1 VLGGVQS
8 LHTNSLDE
16 TLALPSEQA
25 VMVALRTQQI
35 LAEESGVANV
45 VDPLGGSW
53 AVEALTDRIEREAR
67 AYIERIDAMGGM
79 LRAIE
84 TGYPQREI
92 ADAAY
97 KYQQQVDRQEKIVV
111 GVNRYQ
117 MPEERPPDLL
127 RVPLEVETRQA
138 DRVRRVKRERNTS
151 AARAALAGVREAAE
165 RGTNLM
171 PPLIDAVKA
180 YCTVG
185 EISDVYRDVFGQ
197 YRDPAWL

>member
-1 VLGGVQS
+1 
-8 LHTNSLDE
+8 
-16 TLALPSEQA
+16 
-25 VMVALRTQQI
+25 
-35 LAEESGVANV
+35 
-45 VDPLGGSW
+45 
-53 AVEALTDRIEREAR
+53 
-67 AYIERIDAMGGM
+67 M

-92 ADAAY
+92 SDAAY

-138 DRVRRVKRERNTS
+138 DRVRRVTRERGAS
-151 AARAALAGVREAAE
+151 GARTALANVREAAKS
-165 RGTNLM
+165 GANLM
-171 PPLIDAVKA
+171 PPLIAAVKA

>member
-1 VLGGVQS
+1 LGGVQS

-35 LAEESGVANV
+35 LAEEGGVAHI

-53 AVEALTDRIEREAR
+53 AVEALTDRMEREAR

-79 LRAIE
+79 LKAIE
-84 TGYPQREI
+84 AGYPQREI

-97 KYQQQVDRQEKIVV
+97 AYQQQIDRGEKTVV

-117 MPEERPPDLL
+117 VPEERPPDLL
-127 RVPLEVETRQA
+127 RVPLEVEQRQA
-138 DRVRRVKRERNTS
+138 DRVRRVKRERDGA
-151 AARAALAGVREAAE
+151 AARAALARVRAAAE
-165 RGTNLM
+165 SGENLM
-171 PPLIDAVKA
+171 PPLIAAVKA
-180 YCTVG
+180 MCTVG
-185 EISDVYRDVFGQ
+185 EIADVYREVFGQ
-197 YRDPAWL
+197 YRDPARL